1 MTEESNPNCKSA
13 IKNIVPILIELN
25 CTYSDFENI
34 SKEIEK
40 IYLDRAVLLTYEQV
54 AVTVAK
60 IICNYKNR
68 LEERKKEVITC

>member
-40 IYLDRAVLLTYEQV
+40 IYLDRAVLLTYE
-54 AVTVAK
+54 
-60 IICNYKNR
+60 
-68 LEERKKEVITC
+68 